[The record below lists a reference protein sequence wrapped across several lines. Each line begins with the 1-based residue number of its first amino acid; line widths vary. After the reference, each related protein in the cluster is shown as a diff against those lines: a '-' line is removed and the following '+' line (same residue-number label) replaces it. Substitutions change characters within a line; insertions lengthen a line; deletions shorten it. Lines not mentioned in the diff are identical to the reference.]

1 MEKIADK
8 AFVSGIHEDVC
19 QGILR
24 INLKWRGDHDISAF
38 DLDRLGNVMY
48 YVNETENTGWV
59 IIQKSHLV
67 KPVDA
72 MTLRSV
78 ND

>member
-59 IIQKSHLV
+59 IIQQSHLV
-67 KPVDA
+67 KPGDGVP
-72 MTLRSV
+72 LRGKTE
-78 ND
+78 